1 MMSGGNISL
10 GDIEAGS
17 YAAVRKEVEV
27 TEGGGIDRM
36 TGRTTN
42 KDGLDLSSLRV
53 DVVEHDEADEGID
66 TGNPAI
72 HPSIKKTMSCN
83 DLTAAFTVVET
94 YLTKYN
100 FKVKAQVY
108 IGCP

>member
-72 HPSIKKTMSCN
+72 HPSIKKTMSL
-83 DLTAAFTVVET
+83 DTGAETQSKLDMPGAPSITARV
-94 YLTKYN
+94 
-100 FKVKAQVY
+100 QV
-108 IGCP
+108 